1 MRPDDKPANGVPA
14 ASGMAKPSYDQAPM
28 VGWYEP
34 VQLARTAVSVAT
46 STIFGRHSD
55 HRLVEA
61 LAAEPSEY
69 FDYSVADD
77 GVARSDLWIDYAADS
92 GDGFNSTYSIARAV
106 ARKLTL
112 RWGGTEHET
121 ERGRILVLGGDL
133 TYPVA
138 ARQQYEQRLVMPF
151 ERAFPQSTAPHPD
164 LFTVPG
170 NHDWYDSLVAFTR
183 RFCSTRWFAGWRTH
197 QHRSYFALKL
207 PHDWWLLGTDVQL
220 DSDID
225 SAQVA
230 YFKKIAA
237 LMTPEARVILCNAEP
252 HWIYAKK
259 YGAADEQYTDSNLRF
274 LEERVLGRRIFVFL
288 AGDLHHYR
296 HHTDGTRHKIVAGGG
311 GAFMHP
317 THPDADVAS
326 LDGTRSNPGEP
337 PSPPYQLITSYPT
350 PQRSRRLTWRNL
362 LFPFLNWKFGL
373 VTGLLYLLTCRSM
386 PVDLSKYGIRDFGAA
401 LKDVIGAAVSE
412 PTALLWISI
421 VFTALILFTD
431 THPRWYRSIAGTL
444 HGLAHLTA
452 AFFIGWGAAV
462 ATVHI
467 HPDRTVVLLVMGALV
482 FVGGALAGPLVMGT
496 YLLVSL
502 NRFGRHSNEAF
513 SSLSIPDFKNF
524 LRLHIGADG
533 ALRIYPIKIE
543 RVARR
548 WRENPAA
555 GPHAP
560 QLEPDDRRA
569 SAEELIEAPITVTG
583 GRK

>member
-1 MRPDDKPANGVPA
+1 
-14 ASGMAKPSYDQAPM
+14 M
-28 VGWYEP
+28 VGWYRP
-34 VQLARTAVSVAT
+34 VQLVRTAVSVAT

-61 LAAEPSEY
+61 LASEPSEY
-69 FDYSVADD
+69 FDYSFADD
-77 GVARSDLWIDYAADS
+77 GTPRTDLWIDYVADS

-112 RWGGTEHET
+112 RWQDTEHTT

-151 ERAFPQSTAPHPD
+151 EKALPRSLAPHPD
-164 LFTVPG
+164 LYAVPG

-197 QHRSYFALKL
+197 QRRSYFALRL

-225 SAQVA
+225 SAQVT

-237 LMTPEARVILCNAEP
+237 LMSSDARVILCNAEP
-252 HWIYAKK
+252 HWIYDKK
-259 YGAADEQYTDSNLRF
+259 YGAADEQYSDSNLRF

-296 HHTDGTRHKIVAGGG
+296 RHTDGTRHKIVAGGG

-317 THPDADVAS
+317 THDQGVAS
-326 LDGTRSNPGEP
+326 LPGTRTDATDRP
-337 PSPPYQLITSYPT
+337 PPPYKLITSYPT
-350 PQRSRRLTWRNL
+350 PERSRRLAWRNL

-373 VTGLLYLLTCRSM
+373 VTGFLYLLTCRSLEI
-386 PVDLSKYGIRDFGAA
+386 DLSHYRLGDIGGA
-401 LKDVIGAAVSE
+401 LKEVVGAAVVQ
-412 PTALLWISI
+412 PTALLWIAV

-431 THPRWYRSIAGTL
+431 THPKWYRRIAGTL

-452 AFFIGWGAAV
+452 AFFIGWGAAC
-462 ATVHI
+462 ATVHL
-467 HPDRTVVLLVMGALV
+467 HTDRVVVLVATGALV
-482 FVGGALAGPLVMGT
+482 FVGGALAGPVVMGA

-502 NRFGRHSNEAF
+502 NVFGRHANEAF
-513 SSLSIPDFKNF
+513 SSLAISDFKNF
-524 LRLHIGADG
+524 LRLQIGADG
-533 ALRIYPIKIE
+533 TLRIYPIKIA
-543 RVARR
+543 RVPRR
-548 WRENPAA
+548 WRESSSA
-555 GPHAP
+555 GPNDP
-560 QLEPDDRRA
+560 QLEPDDPRA
-569 SAEELIEAPITVTG
+569 TAEELIEAPITVTG
-583 GRK
+583 GP

>member
-1 MRPDDKPANGVPA
+1 VRPDDKPASGVPQP
-14 ASGMAKPSYDQAPM
+14 SGMAKPSYDQAPM
-28 VGWYEP
+28 VGWYRP

-69 FDYSVADD
+69 FDYSLADD
-77 GVARSDLWIDYAADS
+77 GAARNDLWIDYAADS
-92 GDGFNSTYSIARAV
+92 GDGFNSTYSSARAV

-112 RWGGTEHET
+112 RWGNTEHQT

-151 ERAFPQSTAPHPD
+151 ELALPQSTAPHPD

-183 RFCSTRWFAGWRTH
+183 RFCSMRWFAGWRTH

-237 LMTPEARVILCNAEP
+237 LMTPGARVILCNAEP
-252 HWIYAKK
+252 HWIYDKK
-259 YGAADEQYTDSNLRF
+259 YGAEDEQYTDSNLRF

-296 HHTDGTRHKIVAGGG
+296 RHTDGTRHKIVAGGG

-317 THPDADVAS
+317 THDQDVAS
-326 LDGTRSNPGEP
+326 LRGSRPNEGEP
-337 PSPPYQLITSYPT
+337 APPPYQLITSYPT

-373 VTGLLYLLTCRSM
+373 VTGLLYLLTCRSLQ
-386 PVDLSKYGIRDFGAA
+386 VDLSSYGIRDFGAA
-401 LKDVIGAAVSE
+401 LKQVIGAAVRE
-412 PTALLWISI
+412 PTALLWISL
-421 VFTALILFTD
+421 VFTALVLFTD
-431 THPRWYRSIAGTL
+431 THPRWYRRIAGTL

-452 AFFIGWGAAV
+452 AFFIGWGAAW
-462 ATVHI
+462 ATVHL
-467 HPDRTVVLLVMGALV
+467 HTDKVLELVLTGLLV

-502 NRFGRHSNEAF
+502 NVFGRHANEAF
-513 SSLSIPDFKNF
+513 SSLAIPDFKNF
-524 LRLHIGADG
+524 LRLHIGSDG
-533 ALRIYPIKIE
+533 SLRIYPIKIE

-548 WRENPAA
+548 WRAKPSA
-555 GPHAP
+555 GPHEP
-560 QLEPDDRRA
+560 QYEPDDRRA
-569 SAEELIEAPITVTG
+569 SAEELIEEPITVTG